1 MPTPEPVQEQPT
13 DDMPKPGRR
22 QSVNRVFRKIKTVLQ
37 RRQTSKEHGSAAMKS
52 TEATSPPVATITE
65 EENEQHT
72 AAPLPAPSYISAD
85 QTFTQQL

>member
-1 MPTPEPVQEQPT
+1 
-13 DDMPKPGRR
+13 
-22 QSVNRVFRKIKTVLQ
+22 
-37 RRQTSKEHGSAAMKS
+37 MKS